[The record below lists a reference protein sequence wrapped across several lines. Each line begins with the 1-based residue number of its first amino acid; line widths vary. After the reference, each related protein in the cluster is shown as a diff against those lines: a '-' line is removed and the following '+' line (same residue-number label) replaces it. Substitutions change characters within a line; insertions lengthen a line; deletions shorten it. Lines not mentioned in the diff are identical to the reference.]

1 MADFWSTLDGFN
13 GVKPAERQNG
23 PRRSEV
29 GTLPEG
35 DYEFQIAD
43 LDNKI
48 VGDDSKA
55 LLVLGLR
62 VMTPLAHAGQ
72 VLDFNY
78 WLTDEG
84 AVSRCFAD
92 LVVLGMDGA
101 APFVTSLQAFL
112 PKLLGAA
119 SRGGARTTRAT
130 EARRLTISTSTSW
143 LADRRWRSHGGRLR
157 HRATRGP
164 GILLSPMTTLSP
176 FEARP

>member
-112 PKLLGAA
+112 PKLLGRRFKGRRKDNT
-119 SRGGARTTRAT
+119 SDRGKTFNNLYVNQLVGGSPMA
-130 EARRLTISTSTSW
+130 EPRRQ
-143 LADRRWRSHGGRLR
+143 AR
-157 HRATRGP
+157 HRATRRP
-164 GILLSPMTTLSP
+164 GNPAVADDDIVP
-176 FEARP
+176 F